1 MTLVS
6 PTAFSFSRLPI
17 LGEEIGLSLDETF
30 PSRLIEQSQKTL
42 ARELRAHSEE
52 D

>member
-30 PSRLIEQSQKTL
+30 PSRLIEPSQKTL